1 MDEQQIIRLQ
11 SSIINRLNSEQG
23 DVFADLGIVIDESVK
38 IQTELRNL
46 EEEMN
51 DIINLEP
58 TGGITDEYGK
68 KLDNTIKEIKRLR
81 ESVRMIQEYHG
92 IDEFGIATSFDR

>member
-23 DVFADLGIVIDESVK
+23 DVFADFRYCNRRSVK

-51 DIINLEP
+51 DIINLEQ
-58 TGGITDEYGK
+58 
-68 KLDNTIKEIKRLR
+68 
-81 ESVRMIQEYHG
+81 QE
-92 IDEFGIATSFDR
+92 E